1 MVRVNGGP
9 NPCLAPNTC
18 SPARATALGPQPAA
32 RATLRQKRIATPN
45 PPDRFAPA
53 PRVAEK
59 PTAVTIPDRAKYSG
73 TLESTALKP
82 GEFINKETGSI
93 NNPEHRHTRS
103 LACQPPRAPPRTPE
117 KPPMST
123 PPPKPAV
130 NRSPNSTPTCAGS
143 LPKSRMRSVGAQA

>member
-18 SPARATALGPQPAA
+18 SPARATAVGPKPAPS
-32 RATLRQKRIATPN
+32 ATLRKKLIDIAN
-45 PPDRFAPA
+45 PRDRFGTAS
-53 PRVAEK
+53 RIAEK

-103 LACQPPRAPPRTPE
+103 LACQPPRAPARSAR

-123 PPPKPAV
+123 PPPKPA
-130 NRSPNSTPTCAGS
+130 
-143 LPKSRMRSVGAQA
+143 